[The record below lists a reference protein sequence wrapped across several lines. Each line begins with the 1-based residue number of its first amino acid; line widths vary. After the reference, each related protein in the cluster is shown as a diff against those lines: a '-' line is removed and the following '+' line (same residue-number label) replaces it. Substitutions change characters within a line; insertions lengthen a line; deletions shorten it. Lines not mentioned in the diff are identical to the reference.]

1 MRFLLFLLVITC
13 QLSSYG
19 QTQNWIAIPE
29 LLSGST
35 IDLDYHEDS
44 VQFFPGLKTHTLGF
58 NQYAYLGPT
67 LVLNKG
73 EDVTINVHNNMN
85 DTTNLHWHGL
95 HVSAI
100 NDGGPHTMV
109 MNGETWSPNFTILND
124 AATYWYHPH
133 FHGKTGKHVLRGAA
147 GFIIVRDD
155 AEALLELPR
164 TYGIDDFP
172 IVVQSIQYDSLN
184 QPMPLGMQDSTIFV
198 NGSRANYGYE
208 ANLNVPAQMVRLRLL
223 NGSGERTFN
232 FGFTNNMSFKI
243 IGSDDGLLNAPVNAT
258 RVRVA
263 PGERYE
269 VILDLSSMQNETFAL
284 MSYASELPTGVQG
297 GPTMEMGSGPPM
309 DSPINGIDFNLLH
322 FHVTAP
328 TLNPVLG
335 MPTSLNTIVPLQEA
349 SANITRPIT
358 MSAPSMMSMDGPFT
372 FNNLSFDMDV
382 INYHIPLNNIEI
394 WQVSNQTMVAHPFHI
409 HDVPFYILDRDGN
422 LPPMHERG
430 KKDVVLIQS
439 METVRFITKFETFAD
454 SLTPYVY
461 HCHILMHEDAGMM
474 GQFVVMP
481 DATNS
486 VEESNSSTS
495 WGIFPNPTSEILNL
509 KLPADCKLMNFQIL
523 DASGR
528 IVYTNSNVTASQFDI
543 SQLSKGLYYVQITT
557 SSFQSTKKLVVQ

>member
-1 MRFLLFLLVITC
+1 
-13 QLSSYG
+13 
-19 QTQNWIAIPE
+19 
-29 LLSGST
+29 
-35 IDLDYHEDS
+35 
-44 VQFFPGLKTHTLGF
+44 
-58 NQYAYLGPT
+58 
-67 LVLNKG
+67 
-73 EDVTINVHNNMN
+73 
-85 DTTNLHWHGL
+85 
-95 HVSAI
+95 
-100 NDGGPHTMV
+100 
-109 MNGETWSPNFTILND
+109 
-124 AATYWYHPH
+124 
-133 FHGKTGKHVLRGAA
+133 
-147 GFIIVRDD
+147 
-155 AEALLELPR
+155 
-164 TYGIDDFP
+164 
-172 IVVQSIQYDSLN
+172 
-184 QPMPLGMQDSTIFV
+184 
-198 NGSRANYGYE
+198 
-208 ANLNVPAQMVRLRLL
+208 
-223 NGSGERTFN
+223 
-232 FGFTNNMSFKI
+232 
-243 IGSDDGLLNAPVNAT
+243 
-258 RVRVA
+258 
-263 PGERYE
+263 
-269 VILDLSSMQNETFAL
+269 

-322 FHVTAP
+322 FHVTAATP
-328 TLNPVLG
+328 NPVLG
-335 MPTSLNTIVPLQEA
+335 VPTNLNTIVPLQEA

-486 VEESNSSTS
+486 VEESDSSTS

-509 KLPADCKLMNFQIL
+509 ILPADCKLVNFQIL

-528 IVYTNSNVTASQFDI
+528 IVYTNSNVSASQFDI